1 MKMMGK
7 LEKVK
12 SSLGSVAKA
21 TQVYGEYKRVYE
33 TEKKNIDK
41 DEKENNQENKR
52 D

>member
-1 MKMMGK
+1 
-7 LEKVK
+7 
-12 SSLGSVAKA
+12 
-21 TQVYGEYKRVYE
+21 GEYKRVYE